1 MEVETQTK
9 FTESDDRVAPDDDVL
24 TELYGYGC
32 LTDSLVKE
40 SCTEKDDHSKLPEND
55 NERNDTKEKDI
66 KKYIRQN
73 ENNESE
79 KEGGMADSEMEVQ
92 SVKVDSEELSTRKFY
107 SIHSEYTPA
116 LM

>member
-9 FTESDDRVAPDDDVL
+9 IKESDERVPPDDDVL
-24 TELYGYGC
+24 TELYGRC
-32 LTDSLVKE
+32 LTDSLAKE
-40 SCTEKDDHSKLPEND
+40 SRTEKDDHGKLPEDD
-55 NERNDTKEKDI
+55 NERNDTKEKYI
-66 KKYIRQN
+66 KNDIRQN

-92 SVKVDSEELSTRKFY
+92 SVKDDSEELSTRKFY
-107 SIHSEYTPA
+107 SIYSEYTPA